1 MNWLIMYL
9 GIYGTS
15 WASSQTIRT
24 DVPGLYGDLQFE
36 QIGVE
41 EYKCVY
47 ARRTDYLNY
56 YRTAE
61 VAFQNVFDNI
71 GSAHLVTVDD
81 RGYANNPFQRHFQ
94 YQHDLEISPESLFEI
109 GNIQGG
115 QSGQLL
121 LQVSMVMDLDVLRMV
136 VVRMLLLVNVL
147 LLFVFFLRSIMESMR
162 KVICVEM

>member
-1 MNWLIMYL
+1 MYKL
-9 GIYGTS
+9 GENGITAERLSKTFVYALAGQ
-15 WASSQTIRT
+15 AALYAAGYQTIRT

-115 QSGQLL
+115 QSGQTTTSEYGYGFG
-121 LQVSMVMDLDVLRMV
+121 Q
-136 VVRMLLLVNVL
+136 
-147 LLFVFFLRSIMESMR
+147 
-162 KVICVEM
+162 